1 MSGAA
6 ATRQG
11 PRFLLIRLG
20 SLGDVIH
27 AIPAAAALRAHAPDA
42 RIDWL
47 VDPRYAGVV
56 QMVRGVD
63 RAIPLDPRG
72 PKGTLLSTIRA
83 LRQARYDAAFD
94 AQGLI
99 KSAVL
104 ARLAGARRTLG
115 FPRAHLRE
123 PLARAFYT
131 EAPDLGGAVHVVH
144 KALAMVAAVGV
155 ARPSP
160 GAAVAFPLD
169 LPPSLPGSQLTQRH
183 PGGFALLNPGGAWP
197 NKQWPA
203 ERFGELAARIRA
215 EHGLPSVVI
224 WGPGEE
230 ARAALVVSVSSG
242 AAEMSPPTRIA
253 DLFGLAKAARVVVSG
268 DTGPLHIAGAVGTP
282 LVALFGPTIG
292 ERNGPWDPADVVV
305 SRTDQCVCLYR
316 RQCRRGAPCIDGI
329 GVDEVAAAVSARLGS
344 QAWIARGAACAPT

>member
-1 MSGAA
+1 MSA
-6 ATRQG
+6 ATSTRAG
-11 PRFLLIRLG
+11 PRFLLVRLG

-56 QMVRGVD
+56 RMVRGVD

-72 PKGTLLSTIRA
+72 SKGQLLATIRA
-83 LRQARYDAAFD
+83 LRATRYDAAFD

-104 ARLAGARRTLG
+104 TRLAGARRTLG
-115 FPRAHLRE
+115 FPRRHLRE
-123 PLARAFYT
+123 PLGRVFYS

-144 KALAMVAAVGV
+144 KALALVAAVG
-155 ARPSP
+155 AAPSSP
-160 GAAVAFPLD
+160 AFPLD
-169 LPPSLPGSQLTQRH
+169 VPQSPPATQVAQRH

-215 EHGLPSVVI
+215 GHGLPSVVI

-230 ARAALVVSVSSG
+230 ARAALVVAASSG
-242 AAEMSPPTRIA
+242 AAEISPPTGIA
-253 DLFGLAKAARVVVSG
+253 DLFGLARAARVVVSG
-268 DTGPLHIAGAVGTP
+268 DTGPLHIAGAVGSP
-282 LVALFGPTIG
+282 LVALFGPTIA

-305 SRTDQCVCLYR
+305 ARTDQCVCLYR
-316 RQCRRGAPCIDGI
+316 RHCRRGDPCIDGI
-329 GVDEVAAAVSARLGS
+329 GVDEVAAAVTARLS
-344 QAWIARGAACAPT
+344 AARG

>member
-1 MSGAA
+1 VSGATP
-6 ATRQG
+6 TREG
-11 PRFLLIRLG
+11 PRFLLVRLG

-56 QMVRGVD
+56 RMVRGVD

-72 PKGTLLSTIRA
+72 PKGQLLATIRA
-83 LRQARYDAAFD
+83 LRAARYDAAFD

-104 ARLAGARRTLG
+104 TRLAGARRSLG

-123 PLARAFYT
+123 PLGRLFYS

-144 KALAMVAAVGV
+144 KALALVAAVG
-155 ARPSP
+155 AAPSSP
-160 GAAVAFPLD
+160 AFPLD
-169 LPPSLPGSQLTQRH
+169 VPQSAAAAQVAQRH

-203 ERFGELAARIRA
+203 ERFGELAASIRA
-215 EHGLPSVVI
+215 THGLPSVVI

-230 ARAALVVSVSSG
+230 TRAALVVAASSG
-242 AAEMSPPTRIA
+242 AAEISPPTRIP
-253 DLFGLAKAARVVVSG
+253 DLFGLARAARLVVSG
-268 DTGPLHIAGAVGTP
+268 DTGPLHIAGAVGPP
-282 LVALFGPTIG
+282 LVALFGPTIA
-292 ERNGPWDPADVVV
+292 ERNGPWEPSDVVV

-316 RQCRRGAPCIDGI
+316 RHCRRGAPCIDGI
-329 GVDEVAAAVSARLGS
+329 AVDEVAAAVTARLG
-344 QAWIARGAACAPT
+344 AARG

>member
-1 MSGAA
+1 MTGVTP
-6 ATRQG
+6 TRQG
-11 PRFLLIRLG
+11 PRFLLVRLG

-56 QMVRGVD
+56 RMVRGVD

-72 PKGTLLSTIRA
+72 PKGQLLATIRA
-83 LRQARYDAAFD
+83 LRATRYDAAFD

-104 ARLAGARRTLG
+104 TRLAGARRTLG
-115 FPRAHLRE
+115 FPRGHLRE
-123 PLARAFYT
+123 PLGRIFYS

-144 KALAMVAAVGV
+144 KALALVAAVVGV
-155 ARPSP
+155 APSSP
-160 GAAVAFPLD
+160 AFPLD
-169 LPPSLPGSQLTQRH
+169 VPESPAAAQVAERH

-203 ERFGELAARIRA
+203 ERFGQLAASIRA
-215 EHGLPSVVI
+215 THGVPSIVI

-230 ARAALVVSVSSG
+230 ARASLVVAASSG

-253 DLFGLAKAARVVVSG
+253 DLFGLARAARLVVSG
-268 DTGPLHIAGAVGTP
+268 DTGPLHIAGAVGAP
-282 LVALFGPTIG
+282 LVALFGPTIA
-292 ERNGPWDPADVVV
+292 ERNGPWVPADVVV
-305 SRTDQCVCLYR
+305 ARTDQCVCLYR
-316 RQCRRGAPCIDGI
+316 RHCRREAPCIDDI
-329 GVDEVAAAVSARLGS
+329 AVDEVAAAVTVRLGS
-344 QAWIARGAACAPT
+344 LRG

>member
-1 MSGAA
+1 VSGVA

-11 PRFLLIRLG
+11 PRFLLVRLG

-56 QMVRGVD
+56 RMVRGVD

-72 PKGTLLSTIRA
+72 PKATLLSVIRA

-104 ARLAGARRTLG
+104 TRLAGARRTLG

-123 PLARAFYT
+123 PLARVFYT

-144 KALAMVAAVGV
+144 KALAMVAAVG
-155 ARPSP
+155 AAPSS
-160 GAAVAFPLD
+160 AAFPLD
-169 LPPSLPGSQLTQRH
+169 LPPSLPASQLTQRH
-183 PGGFALLNPGGAWP
+183 AGGFALLNPGGAWP

-203 ERFGELAARIRA
+203 ERFGELAARIRVT
-215 EHGLPSVVI
+215 HGLPSVVI

-230 ARAALVVSVSSG
+230 ARAALVVSVSNG
-242 AAEMSPPTRIA
+242 AAEIAPPTRIP

-282 LVALFGPTIG
+282 LVALFGPTLG
-292 ERNGPWDPADVVV
+292 ERNGPWDPADLVVA
-305 SRTDQCVCLYR
+305 RTDQCVCLYR
-316 RQCRRGAPCIDGI
+316 RQCRRGAPCIDEI
-329 GVDEVAAAVSARLGS
+329 GVEEVAAAVTTRLGS
-344 QAWIARGAACAPT
+344 VRG